1 MFVSRNLGVNGKG
14 NLTIGGV
21 DSVELAKKFG
31 TPLYVMDIDLVREN
45 CRKYKDALKK
55 YCKTDFL
62 VCFAS
67 KSFCC
72 KEIYK
77 IINEEGLGVDTV
89 SIGEMYTA
97 NKAGFP
103 VEKMCLHG
111 NNKTKEELE
120 YAVKNKIGRI
130 VVDNL
135 TELKNLNNIAKE
147 NNANMDILLRI
158 KPGVDAHVHEYV
170 TTGTIDSK
178 FGFALE
184 TDEAMNA
191 VKEAIGSSNLN
202 LVGLHCHIGSQI
214 FEIKPFLLAT
224 EKMLNFIKDIKEAA
238 NYEILELNLGG
249 GFGISYIKEDIA
261 LDIENCIKEIV
272 LKIEEK
278 SKEFGLKTPNLII
291 EPGRS
296 IVAQAGI
303 TLYTVGCRK
312 EISNG
317 KIYISV
323 DGGMTDNP
331 RYILYKSV
339 YDAVVANKASE
350 EKKEKVS
357 IAGKCCESGDLIGEN
372 ILLQHAEEGDIL
384 AVLVTGAYNYSM
396 LSNYNRNLNP
406 AVVFIE
412 NKECRI
418 AVKRQTLDD
427 LLRNDI

>member
-1 MFVSRNLGVNGKG
+1 MFVSKNLNINENG
-14 NLTIGGV
+14 NLTIGGI
-21 DSVELAKKFG
+21 DTVELAKKFK
-31 TPLYVMDIDLVREN
+31 TPLYVMDVDLIREN

-77 IINEEGLGVDTV
+77 I
-89 SIGEMYTA
+89 A

-103 VEKMCLHG
+103 ATKIYLHG

-120 YAVKNKIGRI
+120 YAVKNEIGRI

-135 TELKNLNNIAKE
+135 TELKNLNEISRE
-147 NNANMDILLRI
+147 NNVKTNILLRI

-170 TTGTIDSK
+170 TTGKIDSK

-184 TDEAMNA
+184 TDEAIDA
-191 VKEAIGSSNLN
+191 VKEAINSSNLN

-224 EKMLNFIKDIKEAA
+224 EIMLNFIKDIKAET

-249 GFGISYIKEDIA
+249 GFGIPYVEEDIA
-261 LDIENCIKEIV
+261 LNIENCIKEIV
-272 LKIEEK
+272 FLVEEK
-278 SKEFGLKTPNLII
+278 SKEFGLKTPNLIL

-303 TLYTVGCRK
+303 TLYTVGSRK

-317 KIYISV
+317 KIYVSV

-350 EKKEKVS
+350 KKEEKVS

-372 ILLQHAEEGDIL
+372 VLLQRAEEGDIL

-406 AVVFIE
+406 AVIFIE

-418 AVKRQTLDD
+418 AVKRQTLED

>member
-1 MFVSRNLGVNGKG
+1 MFVSKNLNINENG
-14 NLTIGGV
+14 NLTIGGI
-21 DSVELAKKFG
+21 DTVELAKKFK
-31 TPLYVMDIDLVREN
+31 TPLYVMDVDLIREN

-77 IINEEGLGVDTV
+77 IIDEEGLGVDTV

-103 VEKMCLHG
+103 ATKIYLHG

-120 YAVKNKIGRI
+120 YAVKNEIGRI

-135 TELKNLNNIAKE
+135 TELKNLNEISRE
-147 NNANMDILLRI
+147 NNVKTNILLRI

-170 TTGTIDSK
+170 TTGKIDSK

-184 TDEAMNA
+184 TDEAIDA
-191 VKEAIGSSNLN
+191 VKEAINSSNLN

-224 EKMLNFIKDIKEAA
+224 EIMLNFIKDIKAET

-249 GFGISYIKEDIA
+249 GFGIPYVEEDIA
-261 LDIENCIKEIV
+261 LNIENCIKEIV
-272 LKIEEK
+272 FLVEEK
-278 SKEFGLKTPNLII
+278 SKEFGLKTPNLIL

-303 TLYTVGCRK
+303 TLYTVGSRK

-317 KIYISV
+317 KIYVSV

-350 EKKEKVS
+350 KKEEKVS

-372 ILLQHAEEGDIL
+372 VLLQRAEEGDIL

-406 AVVFIE
+406 AVIFIE

-418 AVKRQTLDD
+418 AVKRQTLED